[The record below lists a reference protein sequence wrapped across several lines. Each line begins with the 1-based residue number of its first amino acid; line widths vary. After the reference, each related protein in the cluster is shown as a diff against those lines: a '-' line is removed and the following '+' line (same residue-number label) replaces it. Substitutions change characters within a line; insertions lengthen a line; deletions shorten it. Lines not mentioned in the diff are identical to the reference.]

1 MSVATS
7 AALSSMATMSV
18 SDLKEERRKCF
29 EEVSVALEALSVK
42 QLNEFRMRVEVPRPV
57 QSVAVAS
64 VCMIARVDDTVQVGA
79 DGLPTRTWEAAAASM
94 SKPGHFV
101 NSLRQFPYAVDSG
114 RMPDINISSAMQ
126 CLEDVSPEHLTN
138 EPTALRLHE
147 WVLSAMRYC
156 EIVQMVRLQTSV
168 SGPQNSAQPDSFS
181 HRAGYAL
188 STPPTSPEH
197 PSTFASLQEVS
208 GETPGKVMRSSMG
221 SSVGGS
227 NSVFGRSPIG
237 DPSPSADSVRS
248 SRPSGGRGGAQALG
262 GGRGRGNKVPARRST
277 DTTTSSF
284 KISPSGSP
292 TSAASRTPPSRASPS
307 QSSTMPRRQPR
318 ISGGPRSNV
327 GIEDW
332 QQKLEQMRREAR
344 EMKAMEGQLKW
355 AMKRDEDKLIKR
367 ETEKDAKDVMQ
378 WRQEQVTDLAE
389 CAADRERQE
398 KNGYLEESRMFQE
411 FKRDAKSREFKRDA
425 ERVKQEYI
433 EKKENSEFVI
443 DLKRS
448 QPIEE
453 RKQIIDANLERY
465 TLVSMHNI
473 EESQR
478 EQIEMKM
485 AREDEEEMSLGLEM
499 MEARRERDEALKSL
513 ELFRAQQRISMP
525 LEMQIPSRPFKA
537 SGKSG

>member
-1 MSVATS
+1 
-7 AALSSMATMSV
+7 
-18 SDLKEERRKCF
+18 
-29 EEVSVALEALSVK
+29 
-42 QLNEFRMRVEVPRPV
+42 
-57 QSVAVAS
+57 
-64 VCMIARVDDTVQVGA
+64 
-79 DGLPTRTWEAAAASM
+79 
-94 SKPGHFV
+94 
-101 NSLRQFPYAVDSG
+101 
-114 RMPDINISSAMQ
+114 
-126 CLEDVSPEHLTN
+126 
-138 EPTALRLHE
+138 
-147 WVLSAMRYC
+147 
-156 EIVQMVRLQTSV
+156 
-168 SGPQNSAQPDSFS
+168 
-181 HRAGYAL
+181 
-188 STPPTSPEH
+188 
-197 PSTFASLQEVS
+197 
-208 GETPGKVMRSSMG
+208 
-221 SSVGGS
+221 
-227 NSVFGRSPIG
+227 
-237 DPSPSADSVRS
+237 
-248 SRPSGGRGGAQALG
+248 
-262 GGRGRGNKVPARRST
+262 
-277 DTTTSSF
+277 
-284 KISPSGSP
+284 
-292 TSAASRTPPSRASPS
+292 
-307 QSSTMPRRQPR
+307 
-318 ISGGPRSNV
+318 
-327 GIEDW
+327 
-332 QQKLEQMRREAR
+332 
-344 EMKAMEGQLKW
+344 MKAMEGQLKW

-389 CAADRERQE
+389 CSADRERQK
-398 KNGYLEESRMFQE
+398 KNGFLEESRMFQE